1 MGVCREVTY
10 SDNDDDD
17 MTRTRA
23 YARSIESAAAATPT
37 VVILLERPSLHSTLN
52 RAKVL
57 LARHKVVARA
67 VERSVVDAAERRLD
81 DVVAGAIHLEAD
93 ARNHQ

>member
-1 MGVCREVTY
+1 
-10 SDNDDDD
+10 

-23 YARSIESAAAATPT
+23 YARSIESAAAAAATPT
-37 VVILLERPSLHSTLN
+37 VVILLERPSLHGALN

-57 LARHKVVARA
+57 LARHQIVARA
-67 VERSVVDAAERRLD
+67 VERSVVDAADRRLD
-81 DVVAGAIHLEAD
+81 DVVAGARHLEAD